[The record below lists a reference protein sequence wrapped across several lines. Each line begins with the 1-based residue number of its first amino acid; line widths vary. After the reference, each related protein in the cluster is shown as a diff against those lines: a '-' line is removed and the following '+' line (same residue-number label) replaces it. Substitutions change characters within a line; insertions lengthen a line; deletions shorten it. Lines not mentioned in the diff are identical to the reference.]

1 MAQVTADGSVLTRSE
16 RLSCWPFRQ
25 EELVSQ
31 LHAVGLEVE
40 SNTFD
45 PDAENY
51 TVITAKK
58 ERAQS

>member
-1 MAQVTADGSVLTRSE
+1 MGRILTHSE

-31 LHAVGLEVE
+31 LQAVGLAVD

-45 PDAENY
+45 PGAENY
-51 TVITAKK
+51 TVVAIKADVP
-58 ERAQS
+58 AAV